1 MYVIGLK
8 CPLLEDEAFVCIL
21 LVEQQLIFFTPICYV
36 HNSHRVSVSYR
47 LHWCSFRFIWQIASL
62 KCIKFIDL
70 SLILCVPDS
79 QLLQKMQ
86 HCHHSS
92 CSSIYVLSLLLFWT
106 CLSLSPYYLCRRILF
121 ILFCNLDEV
130 MVGKLEV
137 VQRKH
142 QLQIS
147 GCFFFIFCFFTNC
160 KNFSCWIFLHW
171 SSSGFTI
178 FIDADI
184 WRHWATGF
192 WSWNF
197 QILPVFSRAQGEQ
210 VLK

>member
-1 MYVIGLK
+1 MIEISEGLIVSLNCIKYIIGKVYVIGLK

-79 QLLQKMQ
+79 QLLWKMQ

-92 CSSIYVLSLLLFWT
+92 GSSIYVLCLLHFWT
-106 CLSLSPYYLCRRILF
+106 CLSLSPYYLCRHILF

-147 GCFFFIFCFFTNC
+147 GCFFFFFFIFCFFTNC
-160 KNFSCWIFLHW
+160 KNFS
-171 SSSGFTI
+171 
-178 FIDADI
+178 
-184 WRHWATGF
+184 
-192 WSWNF
+192 
-197 QILPVFSRAQGEQ
+197 
-210 VLK
+210 